1 MPNNGAAA
9 NFVIPSDKSMTPMA
23 AKYVLTETK
32 ENVDMVVR
40 FRAVDG
46 AYAIAVENPLKTK
59 PGGGAVRIIGYDQ
72 TSLAGDTSI
81 VQGPQIYLK

>member
-1 MPNNGAAA
+1 MVDRPIR
-9 NFVIPSDKSMTPMA
+9 FVIPANETSTPIA

-32 ENVDMVVR
+32 ENIDMVVR

-46 AYAIAVENPLKTK
+46 AYSIAVENPLKTK
-59 PGGGAVRIIGYDQ
+59 PGGGAVRIFGYDQ

-81 VQGPQIYLK
+81 VQGPKIYIK